1 MLVVECIPYQLAE
14 KVSAQLSIPVIEIGS
29 DPKIDG
35 QVIIFHDLDTFG
47 VDCVPKFANVN
58 RKVMLGLI
66 DYVQEVRAGTF
77 PELDKH
83 TFELDPRE

>member
-1 MLVVECIPYQLAE
+1 MVECIPYQLEE

-66 DYVQEVRAGTF
+66 DLCSRGESRHLSRT
-77 PELDKH
+77 
-83 TFELDPRE
+83 